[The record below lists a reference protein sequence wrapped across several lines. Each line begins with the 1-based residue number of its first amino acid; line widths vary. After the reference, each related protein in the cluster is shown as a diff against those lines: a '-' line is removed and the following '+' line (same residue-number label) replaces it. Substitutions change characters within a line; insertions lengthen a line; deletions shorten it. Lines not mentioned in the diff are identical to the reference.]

1 MTGITLAT
9 VGAGPLLEHCCAVAS
24 DNSAGMTT
32 YHIGAAVTY
41 VMRDQ
46 HLWNPES
53 TSLQSLLP
61 IESSENCVRF

>member
-24 DNSAGMTT
+24 DHSAGMTT

-46 HLWNPES
+46 HLWNACL
-53 TSLQSLLP
+53 LQRVHLCSHVVA
-61 IESSENCVRF
+61 I